1 MRLNSSHLASILAGA
16 GLAAPGL
23 TFGAWA
29 FRDMPEGIALMDRP
43 GLTLSFLLLLI
54 APVFILGFGL
64 LGRVV
69 ISFLDE
75 DDEEKP
81 EPGRSGP
88 EPMGA
93 ASGRGRR
100 QATLSERRLPGSSRR

>member
-1 MRLNSSHLASILAGA
+1 MRLNSNHLASILAGA

-54 APVFILGFGL
+54 APVVSDRDLERAWFYVPRMLRDHSAVLREQHDPETRPIFVKLSASEL
-64 LGRVV
+64 AERAGR
-69 ISFLDE
+69 FA
-75 DDEEKP
+75 P
-81 EPGRSGP
+81 
-88 EPMGA
+88 
-93 ASGRGRR
+93 RR
-100 QATLSERRLPGSSRR
+100 VA

>member
-1 MRLNSSHLASILAGA
+1 MRLNSGYLASILAGA

-29 FRDMPEGIALMDRP
+29 FRDMPEGLALMDRP

-75 DDEEKP
+75 DPDDAPKL
-81 EPGRSGP
+81 GRDKSA
-88 EPMGA
+88 GA
-93 ASGRGRR
+93 ATRR
-100 QATLSERRLPGSSRR
+100 PRH

>member
-43 GLTLSFLLLLI
+43 GLTVSLLLLLI
-54 APVFILGFGL
+54 APVFILGFGV

-69 ISFLDE
+69 LAYLEQHDREHATDAPRRRTSKE
-75 DDEEKP
+75 T
-81 EPGRSGP
+81 GRPS
-88 EPMGA
+88 
-93 ASGRGRR
+93 
-100 QATLSERRLPGSSRR
+100 SE

>member
-1 MRLNSSHLASILAGA
+1 MRLNSNHLASILAGA
-16 GLAAPGL
+16 GVAAPGL

-75 DDEEKP
+75 DEETP
-81 EPGRSGP
+81 EPGRAGP
-88 EPMGA
+88 EPMGV
-93 ASGRGRR
+93 ASGRRRR

>member
-29 FRDMPEGIALMDRP
+29 FHDMPEGIAQMDRP

-64 LGRVV
+64 LGRIV

-75 DDEEKP
+75 GSEETPELGRGAP
-81 EPGRSGP
+81 EPTG
-88 EPMGA
+88 GA
-93 ASGRGRR
+93 GGRGRR
-100 QATLSERRLPGSSRR
+100 RASLSERRLPGSSRR